1 MPSPTVRRSPE
12 PRSGE
17 IAEVRAHDRFLCDAM
32 LGHLAR
38 WLRAAGYDTEL
49 APPRAGD
56 RALLEAAR
64 REGRILLTC
73 DRTIL
78 GDGVRIR
85 QLPMAELSELARIL
99 REDLGIDWLRAP
111 FSRCL
116 LDNAELEEVADPA
129 TAGIPAPAR
138 HLPGPFT
145 RCPRCGRLFWPGS
158 HVRRM
163 RERLASWRHGTAT
176 AARCPS

>member
-1 MPSPTVRRSPE
+1 MPSPTVRRFSE

-17 IAEVRAHDRFLCDAM
+17 VARTRRRDRFLCDAM

-56 RALLEAAR
+56 RTLLDSAR

-73 DRTIL
+73 DRTIP
-78 GDGVRIR
+78 GDGGRVRH
-85 QLPMAELSELARIL
+85 LPMAELSELARIL

-116 LDNAELEEVADPA
+116 LDNAELEQVADPA

-163 RERLASWRHGTAT
+163 RERLASWYRGTRK
-176 AARCPS
+176 AARRPS